1 MLIKSTSY
9 SKLGKDSAKVKL
21 PRDPTLGKSDP
32 NEFKMALFDN
42 VEQEEIFLFIWNF
55 QMTLEASYII
65 VYSAKI
71 QYLFT
76 LLHGEALHRLNT
88 FSVEVES
95 TAIAHKT
102 SFLGVS
108 VMLNTLIR
116 LVS

>member
-1 MLIKSTSY
+1 
-9 SKLGKDSAKVKL
+9 
-21 PRDPTLGKSDP
+21 
-32 NEFKMALFDN
+32 MALFDN
-42 VEQEEIFLFIWNF
+42 GKPEEFFLFVWNF
-55 QMTLEASYII
+55 QINLEASGII

-95 TAIAHKT
+95 KTIAHKT

-108 VMLNTLIR
+108 DMLNTLIR